1 MSRRA
6 AGPGAGV
13 MLAFAVMNPLGAQQ
27 APPTGVCRVT
37 GRATSGTTALPG
49 VAIAVRTGD
58 TVRGA
63 TSTETDGGFGLTL
76 TPGTYSLSA
85 DLTGFSRV
93 EQPVTITAGASCSQV
108 INFALTLAPRN
119 ALSAA
124 RRAPQQATAPAAG
137 APAGNRGAPAAPTAA
152 GGRGRGQTGFQT
164 LGVEQQADAATVAQ
178 ATTPE
183 TEAAAVQLLLPP
195 GFSPDTSGDAIAI
208 SGNAASVD
216 RGMMQDR
223 FDAIGRGV
231 FDPASGDFGAGFGA
245 PGGDGQGP
253 GGRGGPG
260 GFGGRGGPG
269 GGPGGRGGDGG
280 GRGGPGGGGGRGG
293 DGGGFF
299 LGGRGGQQ
307 NRYSGTTNY
316 TFGGS
321 VLDSSPY
328 QLRPDSVAGKNPYTK
343 NTYGATIGGPVKIPG
358 IYDGTRKTNVVL
370 TYNGNRGSSLF
381 DQLTTVPTA
390 ALRSGDFSSLGVQLV
405 DPATGQ
411 LFPNNQIPASRMSP
425 SAQALLRFIPLPN
438 LDGTSQ
444 NFHNTN
450 TIPSSG
456 DTINLRVT
464 HNFTPAAAG
473 GGRDGGR
480 GGGGG
485 GGGRAAGGRGGRGQ
499 AQTGTS
505 VNMTAQLQYRRSD
518 TDILNVLPQLGGH
531 SASRSLAVPVSF
543 NIRHK
548 RTMHTLNVNF
558 SSTSSTT
565 ANHFG
570 GVENVAGGAG
580 ITGVSLDPFDYGVS
594 SLSFAGLQGL
604 RDVTPSRRTDKR
616 TTLSYTW
623 TQPWKTHQF
632 RAGGDFRLDRSAS
645 QADANANG
653 SFVFTGL
660 YSTGGF
666 GNIPAGAD
674 FADFLLGLPQQASV
688 QFGPGNV
695 ELRGKSGS
703 LFFQDDWRQSAK
715 LTLTLGVRYELIY
728 PYTEA
733 NGRLASLD
741 VPADFSAATQVTAGQ
756 SGPFTGVYPAGIL
769 KPDTNNIAPRV
780 GAAYR
785 ISPGLVLRGGYGI
798 SYNSGSYSTIARQL
812 ATQAPFATSLIVS
825 GALAA
830 PGTLATPLNITDPFA
845 GIDPTTVKPTYGADK
860 NYALGRVQTW
870 NADLSKDLTQ
880 AWVVGGGY
888 TRTTGSNLDLVRA
901 PNRGPLGLR
910 IAGVQAFNWQT
921 SGGISVLNAGTFRLQ
936 RRMVKGF
943 GGSVTYTLAK
953 SMDNASN
960 IGGGGTVVA
969 QNDQDLAAEYS
980 LSSFDRRHQV
990 ASNVSFELP
999 FGPNKPWLHSG
1010 GRLAAIVGGW
1020 RGAANFT
1027 WQTGTPLTARVT
1039 SSASDV
1045 ARGTNGTLRANYN
1058 GDVIS
1063 LSNPTIDA
1071 FFNTAAF
1078 SVPDTGTF
1086 GNSARNMIIG
1096 PGSHQL
1102 NAQFSRDI
1110 RMKGSRAVTL
1120 QATATNILNTVN
1132 YASIG
1137 TIVNN
1142 TSQFGQVLAVRP
1154 MRSAQLNFRFRF

>member
-1 MSRRA
+1 M
-6 AGPGAGV
+6 
-13 MLAFAVMNPLGAQQ
+13 
-27 APPTGVCRVT
+27 
-37 GRATSGTTALPG
+37 
-49 VAIAVRTGD
+49 
-58 TVRGA
+58 
-63 TSTETDGGFGLTL
+63 
-76 TPGTYSLSA
+76 
-85 DLTGFSRV
+85 
-93 EQPVTITAGASCSQV
+93 
-108 INFALTLAPRN
+108 
-119 ALSAA
+119 
-124 RRAPQQATAPAAG
+124 
-137 APAGNRGAPAAPTAA
+137 
-152 GGRGRGQTGFQT
+152 
-164 LGVEQQADAATVAQ
+164 
-178 ATTPE
+178 
-183 TEAAAVQLLLPP
+183 
-195 GFSPDTSGDAIAI
+195 
-208 SGNAASVD
+208 
-216 RGMMQDR
+216 
-223 FDAIGRGV
+223 
-231 FDPASGDFGAGFGA
+231 
-245 PGGDGQGP
+245 
-253 GGRGGPG
+253 
-260 GFGGRGGPG
+260 
-269 GGPGGRGGDGG
+269 
-280 GRGGPGGGGGRGG
+280 
-293 DGGGFF
+293 
-299 LGGRGGQQ
+299 
-307 NRYSGTTNY
+307 
-316 TFGGS
+316 
-321 VLDSSPY
+321 LDSAPY
-328 QLRPDSVAGKNPYTK
+328 KLRPESVVSKNPYTK

-358 IYDGTRKTNVVL
+358 IYDGTRKTNFVL
-370 TYNGNRGSSLF
+370 TYNGNRGSNLY
-381 DQLTTVPTA
+381 DPPLATVPTA
-390 ALRSGDFSSLGVQLV
+390 ALRAGDFSSLGVQLV
-405 DPATGQ
+405 DPTTG
-411 LFPNNQIPASRMSP
+411 LAFLNNQIPSSRISP

-438 LDGTSQ
+438 LDGTNQ
-444 NFHNTN
+444 NYHTVS

-456 DTINLRVT
+456 DTLNLRVT
-464 HNFTPAAAG
+464 HNFTPAAVG
-473 GGRDGGR
+473 GGGR
-480 GGGGG
+480 GGGRGGG

-505 VNMTAQLQYRRSD
+505 VNMTAQLQYRRTD

-580 ITGVSLDPFDYGVS
+580 ITGVSLDPFDYGIS

-666 GNIPAGAD
+666 GNIPTGAD
-674 FADFLLGLPQQASV
+674 FADFLLGLPQQGTL
-688 QFGPGNV
+688 QYGPGNV
-695 ELRGKSGS
+695 QLRGKSAS

-715 LTLTLGVRYELIY
+715 LTLTLGLRYELIY
-728 PYTEA
+728 PFTEA
-733 NGRLASLD
+733 SGHLANLD
-741 VPADFSAATQVTAGQ
+741 VTPDFTAVSPVQPGV
-756 SGPFTGVYPAGIL
+756 SGPYNGSFPAGLIN
-769 KPDTNNIAPRV
+769 PDYNNIAPRI

-785 ISPGLVLRGGYGI
+785 LKPGLILRGGYGI

-812 ATQAPFATSLIVS
+812 ASQPPFATSDTVI
-825 GALAA
+825 
-830 PGTLATPLNITDPFA
+830 GTATVPLLLTNAF
-845 GIDPTTVKPTYGADK
+845 GVLPTGVLNNYGVAKD
-860 NYALGRVQTW
+860 YALGRVQTW
-870 NADLSKDLTQ
+870 NADVSKDLTQ

-888 TRTTGSNLDLVRA
+888 TRTTGASLDIVRA
-901 PNRGPLGLR
+901 PNRGASGLR
-910 IAGVQAFNWQT
+910 IAGVQPFNWQT
-921 SGGISVLNAGTFRLQ
+921 SGGVSVLNAGTFRLQ
-936 RRMVKGF
+936 RRMVKGL

-1020 RGAANFT
+1020 RGAADFT
-1027 WQTGTPLTARVT
+1027 WQAGTPLTARIA

-1058 GDVIS
+1058 GDVIA
-1063 LSNPTIDA
+1063 LSNPTING

-1078 SVPDTGTF
+1078 SVPDAGTF
-1086 GNSARNMIIG
+1086 GNSARNLIIG
-1096 PGSHQL
+1096 PGSRQL

-1110 RMKGSRAVTL
+1110 RMKGNRAVTL
-1120 QATATNILNTVN
+1120 QATAANILNMVN
-1132 YASIG
+1132 YASID
-1137 TIVNN
+1137 TIVNSN
-1142 TSQFGQVLAVRP
+1142 TFGQVRSVRA